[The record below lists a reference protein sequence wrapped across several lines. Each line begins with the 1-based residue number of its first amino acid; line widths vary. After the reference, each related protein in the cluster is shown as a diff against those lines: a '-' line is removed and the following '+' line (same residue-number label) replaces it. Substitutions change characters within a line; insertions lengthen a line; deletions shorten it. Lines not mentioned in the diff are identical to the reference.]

1 MIIRHYKPTL
11 QGTELAW
18 VLCDCASD
26 LNLYPQDIFLIKFLK
41 YKAQNINSI
50 ELLNYQFSANFIL
63 KNSKVKGWSKQ
74 PAKFIWT
81 KIK

>member
-18 VLCDCASD
+18 VLCDSASD

-74 PAKFIWT
+74 PANFIWT